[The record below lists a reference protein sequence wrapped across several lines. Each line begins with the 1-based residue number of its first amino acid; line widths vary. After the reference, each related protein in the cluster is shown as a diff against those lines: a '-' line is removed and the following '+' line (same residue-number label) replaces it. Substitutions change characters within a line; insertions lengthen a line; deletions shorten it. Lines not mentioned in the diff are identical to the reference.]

1 MTKQIVLTFLSLCTD
16 ASEAVDE
23 KATNEDGVDEKAT
36 NEDSQVRRRG
46 M

>member
-23 KATNEDGVDEKAT
+23 KATKDGVDEKAT
-36 NEDSQVRRRG
+36 NEDSQVMRRG

>member
-23 KATNEDGVDEKAT
+23 KATNED
-36 NEDSQVRRRG
+36 SQVMRRG